1 MGQNIPAP
9 CKESPRSVKPSADSD
24 DLFCNHLF
32 EMLDVLA
39 VEVGADPLDEFHFA
53 QGAIR
58 FNDGALGV
66 DPLRLDSIQPRTLDR
81 QSADRDSYSAFTLG
95 LPVMGANPGANF
107 LTDVPT
113 GIAPDQQQRRL
124 ARGREL
130 LADPQQE
137 GGRDMADGATIDES
151 DQHLLDVGSPDP
163 VTGDGLRLGV
173 LFGEDHLPKSQ
184 RQVTPCSKQTSAAKR
199 SVHRLVSFPNDRGV
213 SCKIARSRSRLA
225 SSSIGAAVLGLDER
239 GRKQRVASAQY
250 ARIVLGTVGGV
261 HRRWAAI
268 ADVRPPRALAR
279 RIWHRRNSKA
289 SRERRP
295 FSRRRCSSLGK

>member
-1 MGQNIPAP
+1 
-9 CKESPRSVKPSADSD
+9 
-24 DLFCNHLF
+24 
-32 EMLDVLA
+32 MLDVLA

-81 QSADRDSYSAFTLG
+81 QSADQDSYSAFTLG

-107 LTDVPT
+107 LTEVPT
-113 GIAPDQQQRRL
+113 GIVPDQQRRL

-137 GGRDMADGATIDES
+137 GGRDMADGATIDDS
-151 DQHLLDVGSPDP
+151 DHHLLGVGSQDP

-184 RQVTPCSKQTSAAKR
+184 R
-199 SVHRLVSFPNDRGV
+199 
-213 SCKIARSRSRLA
+213 
-225 SSSIGAAVLGLDER
+225 
-239 GRKQRVASAQY
+239 RVAGPRGQ
-250 ARIVLGTVGGV
+250 VGL
-261 HRRWAAI
+261 RQP
-268 ADVRPPRALAR
+268 RPPDLVGEAKHPVRMGLCQAHQPRVAFF
-279 RIWHRRNSKA
+279 NA
-289 SRERRP
+289 
-295 FSRRRCSSLGK
+295 